1 MLLYPFQFIGTD
13 MKNIAKKFTM
23 GAALFTTVLFA
34 TDAHAANGSAGK
46 TAKSDVTL
54 NGVSADAVDY
64 AGGVNPQSGNATKGG
79 SSGFASDFALYGSK
93 QGWTSIAAFGSN
105 ADNGV
110 AISTSKLGTNLT
122 FTFDKTTGRTGSW
135 TVVNN
140 DLKNNVKLDLVFAM
154 HTGGGSSAWLFD
166 NEFLGAGATATGSWT
181 LNALNPGG
189 KLADYSNL
197 TFFARDLSKTAFQV
211 PTTPVPEPETYAMLL
226 AGLGLIGFMSRR
238 RKGEYDTFR

>member
-1 MLLYPFQFIGTD
+1 
-13 MKNIAKKFTM
+13 MKNIAKTITV
-23 GAALFTTVLFA
+23 GAALFTTMLFA

-46 TAKSDVTL
+46 TARSDVTL
-54 NGVSADAVDY
+54 NGASADLVDY
-64 AGGVNPQSGNATKGG
+64 AGGVNPQSGNASKGG

-93 QGWTSIAAFGSN
+93 QGWTSIAAFDSS

-110 AISTSKLGTNLT
+110 AISTSKLGTSLT
-122 FTFDKTTGRTGSW
+122 FTFDKTDGRHGSW
-135 TVVNN
+135 TVANN

-166 NEFLGAGATATGSWT
+166 NEVLGAGAKTSGNWT
-181 LNALNPGG
+181 LNALNGGG
-189 KLADYSNL
+189 KLSDYSNL
-197 TFFARDLSKTAFQV
+197 TIFARDLSKTAFQV

-238 RKGEYDTFR
+238 RKDEHDTFR

>member
-1 MLLYPFQFIGTD
+1 
-13 MKNIAKKFTM
+13 MKNIAKTITV
-23 GAALFTTVLFA
+23 GAALFTTMLFA

-46 TAKSDVTL
+46 TARSDVTL
-54 NGVSADAVDY
+54 NGVGADALDY
-64 AGGVNPQSGNATKGG
+64 AGGVNPQSGNASKGG

-93 QGWTSIAAFGSN
+93 QGWTSIAAFDSS

-110 AISTSKLGTNLT
+110 AISTSKLGTSLT
-122 FTFDKTTGRTGSW
+122 FTFDKTDGRHGSW
-135 TVVNN
+135 TVANN
-140 DLKNNVKLDLVFAM
+140 DLNNNVKLDLVFAM

-166 NEFLGAGATATGSWT
+166 NEVLGAGAKTSGNWT

-197 TFFARDLSKTAFQV
+197 TIFARDISKTAFQV
-211 PTTPVPEPETYAMLL
+211 PTTPVPEPESYVMLL

-238 RKGEYDTFR
+238 RKGEHDTFR

>member
-1 MLLYPFQFIGTD
+1 
-13 MKNIAKKFTM
+13 MKNIAKTITL
-23 GAALFTTVLFA
+23 GAALVTTMLLA
-34 TDAHAANGSAGK
+34 TDAHAAASGSAGK
-46 TAKSDVTL
+46 TAKSDVSL
-54 NGVSADAVDY
+54 NGASADAVDY

-93 QGWTSIAAFGSN
+93 QAWTSIAAFGET

-110 AISTSKLGTNLT
+110 AITTSKLGTSLT
-122 FTFDKTTGRTGSW
+122 FTFDKTSGRTGSW
-135 TVVNN
+135 TVANN

-166 NEFLGAGATATGSWT
+166 NEVLGAGAKTTGSWT

-189 KLADYSNL
+189 KLSDYSNL
-197 TFFARDLSKTAFQV
+197 TIFARDLSKTAFQV
-211 PTTPVPEPETYAMLL
+211 PTTPVPEPENYAMLL

-238 RKGEYDTFR
+238 RKGEHDTFR

>member
-1 MLLYPFQFIGTD
+1 
-13 MKNIAKKFTM
+13 MKNIAKTISL
-23 GAALFTTVLFA
+23 GAALFTTILFA
-34 TDAHAANGSAGK
+34 TGAHAANGSAGK
-46 TAKSDVTL
+46 TSKSDVSL

-64 AGGVNPQSGNATKGG
+64 AGSVNPQQGSNGN

-93 QGWTSIAAFGSN
+93 QGWTSIAAFGSK

-110 AISTSKLGTNLT
+110 AISTSKLGTSLT
-122 FTFDKTTGRTGSW
+122 FTFDKTDGRHGSW
-135 TVVNN
+135 TVANN

-166 NEFLGAGATATGSWT
+166 DEVLGAGSKTSGSWT

-189 KLADYSNL
+189 KLSDYSSL
-197 TFFARDLSKTAFQV
+197 TIFARDLGKTAFQV
-211 PTTPVPEPETYAMLL
+211 PTTPVPEPESYAMLL

-238 RKGEYDTFR
+238 RKGEHDTFRC